1 MTFHKQIEKVEK
13 ERLEALLKNVQES
26 LEREDYEFKRVP
38 GSISRQLGSDMSPIN
53 QIALYCEKE
62 DAKYLITLEIINLS

>member
-38 GSISRQLGSDMSPIN
+38 SSISVKRGADMEPIN
-53 QIALYCEKE
+53 QIKLCCEKE
-62 DAKYLITLEIINLS
+62 DVKYLITLEIID